1 VFIFCNFLVTSHAH
15 SFFPSLCYSKGLGTI
30 YLINTILAVLAAI
43 SAPSR
48 KQPSFLWAAKTFAV
62 GGIAYDQLM
71 QIPTPEELV
80 ERARKEQEATQMRGR
95 GRRGKNRQ

>member
-1 VFIFCNFLVTSHAH
+1 MFIAVAILR
-15 SFFPSLCYSKGLGTI
+15 YKGLGTI

-48 KQPSFLWAAKTFAV
+48 KQPPLLWGAKTFAV

-71 QIPTPEELV
+71 QIPTPEELK
-80 ERARKEQEATQMRGR
+80 ERERREEEKRTLGRGR
-95 GRRGKNRQ
+95 GRRNRN